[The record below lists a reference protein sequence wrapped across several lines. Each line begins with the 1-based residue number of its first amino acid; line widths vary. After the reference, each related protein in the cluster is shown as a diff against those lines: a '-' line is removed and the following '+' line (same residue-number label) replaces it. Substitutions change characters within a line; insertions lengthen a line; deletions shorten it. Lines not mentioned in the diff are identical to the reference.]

1 MHMHRKSLIF
11 LLVLT
16 ATVLRGMPEWVRVA
30 EDGSFR
36 MENTVFRIV
45 HFGTGHAVSFP
56 SSGEWKE
63 RSPSALFKGKLAGG
77 TFSVKLIASA
87 NDSLRYRAEF
97 SSSSPVETLGLMMVF
112 RISDAER
119 VLMVNGKK
127 FTLSFPSDRS
137 GKTGDPIPKRK
148 CEQLVIPLDSG
159 SLLTISGKMELKVM
173 DFRDGRPDPIEVRLY
188 FQPSAGLLREAVADW
203 VFSLRKIKAEPVDL
217 SNVVNMGFRDDVAG
231 DGKGG
236 WTDQGPGNDLRTF
249 REKHVAAGGSV
260 FRIADPE
267 KNAGKSVLV
276 LGRTFPREVKIPVSG
291 RGGYLQIL
299 HATAWT
305 VPGKAGEI
313 TVHFADGSSQKL
325 DVISFQDVGNWWDPS
340 NYPNGAVV
348 WRGENRLA
356 DLGLYVSQFQ
366 LKRDDPVRLVLRAFD
381 RQLWLIPGITL
392 ASGPVPFRGEDRT
405 VVIRENR
412 EWIPLDSPRT
422 VQPGSPL
429 DFSGMLDAPAGKYG
443 RITVAPDGHFSFEKA
458 PEKRIRFVGV
468 NLCNKA
474 QFLSHAD
481 SDALVERLARLGYN
495 AIRLHHHDNWLVEK
509 DAPDSLTLDMEML
522 DRLEYLFAACR
533 KRGIY
538 VTTDVFVSR
547 KLKPGDR
554 IPEWIPDGRG
564 YQMKALL
571 PISRAA
577 MENWKEFARRWLT
590 HRNPYTGMTWAE
602 DPALYLVSF
611 TNENNL
617 YAKFSEEPGIAEQYW
632 KLFSSWMKQKY
643 PQETIGE
650 VGLKN
655 RRFQEFLYT
664 VQHRSIQE
672 QLKFLREELG
682 VQALRTDVNMHN
694 KTPLAL
700 TRRELDAVD
709 DHKYHDH
716 PRFPINPWKLPGLYR
731 QRSSI
736 ASLGNEIPEQLLAPR
751 LFGKPFSITEYKF
764 CAPNRFR
771 SEGGPMIGGYAALQ
785 GWDALYQFAWAHS
798 DRAVRKDMQIGTFDF
813 ANEPLAQLS
822 DRLVMFLFRR
832 GDVSPSGSR
841 FAWNIPKNFWKTNL
855 PVECPVE
862 FSRLGLIA
870 GIGTAVDGETIPEV
884 TLLSLRE
891 ASGKAPLPDTRIQTL
906 RRILSESG
914 VATSSTGQLRL
925 DSRKKTLAI
934 HTPRTLSATLASG
947 ALETGELAVSGIQT
961 PTTVSVSSLNADPV
975 SRSSRLL
982 LFHLTDVLDSGT
994 VFKGEKRQY
1003 LLKWGTLPHLVRRSP
1018 AKISLRLEGGSR
1030 PEVKALRLDGTVYG
1044 NVKSTFSNGVL
1055 HFTADPGLFRGG
1067 VMAYW
1072 ITRDSNGGK

>member
-1 MHMHRKSLIF
+1 
-11 LLVLT
+11 
-16 ATVLRGMPEWVRVA
+16 
-30 EDGSFR
+30 
-36 MENTVFRIV
+36 
-45 HFGTGHAVSFP
+45 
-56 SSGEWKE
+56 
-63 RSPSALFKGKLAGG
+63 
-77 TFSVKLIASA
+77 
-87 NDSLRYRAEF
+87 
-97 SSSSPVETLGLMMVF
+97 
-112 RISDAER
+112 
-119 VLMVNGKK
+119 
-127 FTLSFPSDRS
+127 
-137 GKTGDPIPKRK
+137 
-148 CEQLVIPLDSG
+148 
-159 SLLTISGKMELKVM
+159 
-173 DFRDGRPDPIEVRLY
+173 
-188 FQPSAGLLREAVADW
+188 
-203 VFSLRKIKAEPVDL
+203 
-217 SNVVNMGFRDDVAG
+217 
-231 DGKGG
+231 
-236 WTDQGPGNDLRTF
+236 
-249 REKHVAAGGSV
+249 
-260 FRIADPE
+260 
-267 KNAGKSVLV
+267 
-276 LGRTFPREVKIPVSG
+276 
-291 RGGYLQIL
+291 
-299 HATAWT
+299 
-305 VPGKAGEI
+305 
-313 TVHFADGSSQKL
+313 
-325 DVISFQDVGNWWDPS
+325 
-340 NYPNGAVV
+340 
-348 WRGENRLA
+348 
-356 DLGLYVSQFQ
+356 
-366 LKRDDPVRLVLRAFD
+366 
-381 RQLWLIPGITL
+381 
-392 ASGPVPFRGEDRT
+392 
-405 VVIRENR
+405 
-412 EWIPLDSPRT
+412 
-422 VQPGSPL
+422 
-429 DFSGMLDAPAGKYG
+429 
-443 RITVAPDGHFSFEKA
+443 
-458 PEKRIRFVGV
+458 
-468 NLCNKA
+468 
-474 QFLSHAD
+474 
-481 SDALVERLARLGYN
+481 
-495 AIRLHHHDNWLVEK
+495 
-509 DAPDSLTLDMEML
+509 
-522 DRLEYLFAACR
+522 
-533 KRGIY
+533 
-538 VTTDVFVSR
+538 
-547 KLKPGDR
+547 
-554 IPEWIPDGRG
+554 
-564 YQMKALL
+564 MKALL

-577 MENWKEFARRWLT
+577 MANWKEFARRWLT

-617 YAKFSEEPGIAEQYW
+617 YAKFSEEPGIAEQYR

-643 PQETIGE
+643 PQETTGE

-716 PRFPINPWKLPGLYR
+716 PRFPINRWKLPGLYR

-736 ASLGNEIPEQLLAPR
+736 ASLGNEIPEQLFAPR

-841 FAWNIPKNFWKTNL
+841 FAWNIPKNFWKTSL

-870 GIGTAVDGETIPEV
+870 GIGTAVDGETSPGV

-906 RRILSESG
+906 RRILFESG

>member
-1 MHMHRKSLIF
+1 MNRHVLIF
-11 LLVLT
+11 LLILLSAAV
-16 ATVLRGMPEWVRVA
+16 RGMPEWLKVTK
-30 EDGSFR
+30 DGTFR
-36 MENTVFRIV
+36 METAVFRVV
-45 HFGTGHAVSFP
+45 HFGTAHALSYP
-56 SSGEWKE
+56 ESGEWK
-63 RSPSALFKGKLAGG
+63 RQGSSMIYRGRLAGG
-77 TFSVKLIASA
+77 NFSAELIPLEK
-87 NDSLRYRAEF
+87 DQIRYFAKF
-97 SSSSPVETLGLMMVF
+97 SSSAPVKTLGLMLVF

-119 VLMVNGKK
+119 PLIVDGK
-127 FTLSFPSDRS
+127 TVALSFSSDSQKRA
-137 GKTGDPIPKRK
+137 GEVIPKRK
-148 CEQLVIPLDSG
+148 CKQIVLPLDSG
-159 SLLTISGKMELKVM
+159 SLLTISGKTELKVT
-173 DFRDGRPDPIEVRLY
+173 DSRDGRPDPVELRLY
-188 FQPSAGLLREAVADW
+188 FQLSAGTLTKSETDLR
-203 VFSLRKIKAEPVDL
+203 FSLRKIRSKSVAISKVA
-217 SNVVNMGFRDDVAG
+217 NMGFRDEIAG

-236 WTDQGPGNDLRTF
+236 WTDQGPGNDLRSFQVKTL
-249 REKHVAAGGSV
+249 AAGGSH
-260 FRIADPE
+260 FQITDPE
-267 KNAGKSVLV
+267 KNSGKSVIV
-276 LGRTFPREVKIPVSG
+276 LGRRFPRKVTLPVSG
-291 RGGYLQIL
+291 HGKYLHLL

-481 SDALVERLARLGYN
+481 SDALAERLARLGYN
-495 AIRLHHHDNWLVEK
+495 AIRLHHHDNWLVKK

-571 PISRAA
+571 PISRTA

-617 YAKFSEEPGIAEQYW
+617 YAKFSEEPGIAEQYR

-672 QLKFLREELG
+672 ELKFLREELG

-736 ASLGNEIPEQLLAPR
+736 ASLGNEIPEQLFAPR

-870 GIGTAVDGETIPEV
+870 GIGTAVDGETIPGV

-1044 NVKSTFSNGVL
+1044 NVKSNFSNGVL
-1055 HFTADPGLFRGG
+1055 HFIADPGLFRGG

-1072 ITRDSNGGK
+1072 ITRDPNGGK